1 MWEKDASGKRKLRL
15 MQETGY
21 QYEQEL
27 EGTGFQPKWAALSA
41 QCLLASTLLLEQT

>member
-15 MQETGY
+15 VQETGY

-27 EGTGFQPKWAALSA
+27 EGTGF
-41 QCLLASTLLLEQT
+41 

>member
-15 MQETGY
+15 VQETGY

-27 EGTGFQPKWAALSA
+27 EGK
-41 QCLLASTLLLEQT
+41 